1 MKKDRLERF
10 IRDNREAFDAHEPAG
25 DLWAR
30 LEQRLGPEEP
40 HNGREVAFQPE
51 TLPRWNNVFRRNP
64 WVWRSAAS
72 LLLVLG
78 VLGAW
83 WVNTTPATSPN
94 AETVMARIDPQA
106 AQATFRYASMIET
119 KREEIKRFAQTDPEL
134 YRDFSAEIEALDR
147 DYQRLKAELPQTPN
161 QEELLKAMI
170 ENLQTQV
177 DILNRQLSIIHRV
190 NQAKQR
196 HEPTI

>member
-10 IRDNREAFDAHEPAG
+10 IRDNREAFDAHEPAD

-30 LEQRLGPEEP
+30 LEQRLGPEAP
-40 HNGREVAFQPE
+40 HNGRTVPFQPK

-83 WVNTTPATSPN
+83 WVKTPPPASPN
-94 AETVMARIDPQA
+94 AETVMAQIDPQA

-119 KREEIKRFAQTDPEL
+119 KRQEIKRFAQTDPEL
-134 YRDFSAEIEALDR
+134 YRDFSAEIEDLDR

-170 ENLQTQV
+170 ANLQTQV

>member
-10 IRDNREAFDAHEPAG
+10 IRDNREAFDAHEPAADG
-25 DLWAR
+25 WAR
-30 LEQRLGPEEP
+30 LEQRLGPETP
-40 HNGREVAFQPE
+40 HNGHVVAFQPE
-51 TLPRWNNVFRRNP
+51 TLPKWNNVFRRNP

-83 WVNTTPATSPN
+83 WVRTAPSPSSN
-94 AETVMARIDPQA
+94 PEAVMAQIDPQA

-119 KREEIKRFAQTDPEL
+119 KRQEIKRFAQTDPDL
-134 YRDFSAEIEALDR
+134 YREFSAEIEALDR

-177 DILNRQLSIIHRV
+177 DILNRQLSIIQRV

>member
-30 LEQRLGPEEP
+30 LEQRLGPEAP
-40 HNGREVAFQPE
+40 PNGRVVSFKPE
-51 TLPRWNNVFRRNP
+51 TLLQWNNVFRRNP
-64 WVWRSAAS
+64 WVWRGAAS

-83 WVNTTPATSPN
+83 WVNTTPASGPN
-94 AETVMARIDPQA
+94 PETVMAQIDPQA

-119 KREEIKRFAQTDPEL
+119 KRGEIKRFAQTDPDL
-134 YRDFSAEIEALDR
+134 YREFSAEIEALDR

-177 DILNRQLSIIHRV
+177 DILNRQLSIIQRV

-196 HEPTI
+196 HEPTS